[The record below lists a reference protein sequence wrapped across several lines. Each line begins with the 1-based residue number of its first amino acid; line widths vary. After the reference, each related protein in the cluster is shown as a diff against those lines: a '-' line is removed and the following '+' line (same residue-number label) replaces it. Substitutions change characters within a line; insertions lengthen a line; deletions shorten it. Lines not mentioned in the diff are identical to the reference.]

1 MINCSPFTKPL
12 CAFMTGLCIVNPVE
26 KQNKTKHSPQIQRTS
41 KKNTFSWM
49 GISPKYKASQ
59 NYFPIKFKRKKPLRQ
74 KY

>member
-1 MINCSPFTKPL
+1 MCFYD
-12 CAFMTGLCIVNPVE
+12 CGLCIVNPVE
-26 KQNKTKHSPQIQRTS
+26 KQNKTKHSPQIQCTS

-59 NYFPIKFKRKKPLRQ
+59 NNFPIKVKRKKPLRQ